1 MEMSKDEFAKKYP
14 EMAHRYD
21 DILAAFIERFKR

>member
-21 DILAAFIERFKR
+21 DILAAYSEKI